1 MKKFCDL
8 FAILITENFNL
19 CLNKE
24 EFPEIFKVVDVT
36 AIYKKANPFEKD
48 NYRPISI
55 LSNISEIYEWIM
67 NNLMNGFIMNK
78 ISKY

>member
-24 EFPEIFKVVDVT
+24 EFPEILKVVDVT

-48 NYRPISI
+48 TYRPISI